1 MPYAFAIIL
10 IFILVT
16 LLLPKLATVK
26 PSTAANGARRTLGG
40 TLMGMAA
47 FTALRG
53 LLPLA
58 VPLFLVGLAIFG
70 AQGAFRK
77 ANKDKGQTSSVRT
90 SMLDMSLDH
99 DTGEMDGEVL
109 TGRFQGAKLSSLK
122 LEELVELLRDCV
134 AANDRSD
141 ALLMAYMDR
150 AHPDWRGQGGGQ
162 RQGGP
167 GAGPAAGAM
176 SRAEALEVLGLK
188 EGASDAAIRKAYR
201 ELMKKHHPDQGGS
214 AWFAARINEA
224 RNVLIGSGKG

>member
-1 MPYAFAIIL
+1 MPYALAIIL

-16 LLLPKLATVK
+16 LLLPKLATVN

-77 ANKDKGQTSSVRT
+77 ANKDKGKTSSVRT

-109 TGRFQGAKLSSLK
+109 SGRFEGSKLSSLK
-122 LEELVELLRDCV
+122 LEDLVELLRDCV

-141 ALLMAYMDR
+141 SLLMAYMDR

-162 RQGGP
+162 QA
-167 GAGPAAGAM
+167 GAGPASGTGAM
-176 SRAEALEVLGLK
+176 SRAEALEVLGLR

-224 RNVLIGSGKG
+224 RNVLLGSGKG

>member
-1 MPYAFAIIL
+1 MPYALAIIL
-10 IFILVT
+10 IFILIT
-16 LLLPKLATVK
+16 LLLPKLATVN

-77 ANKDKGQTSSVRT
+77 ANKEKGQTSSVRT
-90 SMLDMSLDH
+90 SMLNMSLDH

-109 TGRFQGAKLSSLK
+109 GGKFEGAKLSSLQ
-122 LEELVELLRDCV
+122 LEDLLALLKDCV
-134 AANDRSD
+134 AANDRSE
-141 ALLMAYMDR
+141 ALLMAYLDR

-162 RQGGP
+162 RG
-167 GAGPAAGAM
+167 GAGPAAGAGTM
-176 SRAEALEVLGLK
+176 DRAEALDVLGLE
-188 EGASDAAIRKAYR
+188 EGASEAAIRKAYR
-201 ELMKKHHPDQGGS
+201 DLMKKHHPDQGGS

-224 RNVLIGSGKG
+224 RNVLLGSGKG